1 MKLLAADP
9 SWRNNNNIGEDSEAA
24 LTGLKVTGDTWRPQG
39 CRFKSPKKQLPGRQ
53 TAERISYTQGKV
65 EMCFKGTV
73 CKLINYIHDI
83 IHPTTSVCVCVCV
96 CLAALWRALV
106 SEQRDVESSPKCHH
120 VTLSTPPHTHTHT
133 HTHTHVRDVSHSK
146 YNINT

>member
-96 CLAALWRALV
+96 CV
-106 SEQRDVESSPKCHH
+106 SDSSL
-120 VTLSTPPHTHTHT
+120 TSSRL
-133 HTHTHVRDVSHSK
+133 
-146 YNINT
+146 